1 MNVKVL
7 LCAYESSTKPGNSND
22 NELCETQQ
30 TKIFKKSGTYRFDAR
45 FEPRSFCGVE
55 EGFLLGCWVAGPVED
70 ADSATNEETR
80 ISSHRREQR
89 IE

>member
-1 MNVKVL
+1 
-7 LCAYESSTKPGNSND
+7 
-22 NELCETQQ
+22 
-30 TKIFKKSGTYRFDAR
+30 
-45 FEPRSFCGVE
+45 
-55 EGFLLGCWVAGPVED
+55 LGCWVAGPVED